1 MKTANYVIVELK
13 DAYSNEEEISTGDS
27 FIVNSTIED
36 VNYVNRVAEV
46 LVAPDFTVLQKG
58 DEVITHHNIFRLRND
73 VNGNI
78 AQSNYHLDRDRY
90 FIPLTELFMYRRDG
104 SDWVALEPYC
114 FVKPIEQKKEDTFFD
129 LSLEDDSYKGRL
141 HKHGIMSYPNK
152 GLIEQG
158 IEVGDTI
165 IFSDYSEYEFKVEGE
180 LYYKMAT
187 KDIIGKV

>member
-36 VNYVNRVAEV
+36 VNYVNRIAEV

-114 FVKPIEQKKEDTFFD
+114 FVKPIEQEKEDTFFD

>member
-1 MKTANYVIVELK
+1 MKTSNYVIVELK

>member
-1 MKTANYVIVELK
+1 MKTSNYVIVELK

-36 VNYVNRVAEV
+36 VNYVNRIAEV

-58 DEVITHHNIFRLRND
+58 DEIITHHNIFRLRND